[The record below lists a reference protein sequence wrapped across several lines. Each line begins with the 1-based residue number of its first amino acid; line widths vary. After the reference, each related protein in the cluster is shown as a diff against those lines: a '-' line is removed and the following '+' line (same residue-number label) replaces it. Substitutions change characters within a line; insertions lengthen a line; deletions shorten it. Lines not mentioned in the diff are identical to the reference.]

1 MRAAVVGRSRGRA
14 VAAWQMSGAETDVM
28 SQVFATERLQAHGGV
43 KSPWLSV
50 QQQSKIKRRQP
61 RLPKQEL
68 NNGRFQQCTPPTGRC
83 SLLGSVV
90 HPDPGLSDVYGTRVP
105 RLARVAYRPAEPAC
119 GRAQSEDVCWI
130 RVPRLAR
137 VAYIAQ
143 LSRLVAVRRLKTNA
157 PSELQGHR
165 IIAHTSVSNM
175 LLRFPFLFSFPS
187 YAFSDKSR

>member
-1 MRAAVVGRSRGRA
+1 MEDSNNVHHPRVAVLCWDLSF
-14 VAAWQMSGAETDVM
+14 TPI
-28 SQVFATERLQAHGGV
+28 QVYQ
-43 KSPWLSV
+43 
-50 QQQSKIKRRQP
+50 
-61 RLPKQEL
+61 LPIWDPCPNQ
-68 NNGRFQQCTPPTGRC
+68 
-83 SLLGSVV
+83 GS
-90 HPDPGLSDVYGTRVP
+90 
-105 RLARVAYRPAEPAC
+105 LARVAYRPAEPAC

-137 VAYIAQ
+137 VTYIAQ

-187 YAFSDKSR
+187 YAFSNKSR